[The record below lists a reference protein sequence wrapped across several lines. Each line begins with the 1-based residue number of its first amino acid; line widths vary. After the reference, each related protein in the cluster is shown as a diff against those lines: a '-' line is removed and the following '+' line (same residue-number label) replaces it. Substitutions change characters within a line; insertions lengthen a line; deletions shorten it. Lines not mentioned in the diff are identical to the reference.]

1 MINKGKTV
9 LKKKVIKKEDDPAQ
23 ENPQNKIIKGKTSL
37 GKNKLR
43 QKENKI
49 PTKNNSQHLIDQIII
64 TYYTHAWQ
72 KKIKAMMN
80 RASSRPNKKAK
91 DLRNIIRVLEHTI
104 SYHTYLYLMELLDI
118 MSSLPIPKGVKHDPD
133 YGKIFIVKNEG
144 KEKEKEKE
152 NEENST
158 HVIEMDENDIVIE
171 KPKTRLRENEINEK
185 KNKKKKVD
193 EDFDEELKY
202 YYYRNDGKTLN
213 RVEIEKDINRLIEE
227 YPDKDIDVERI
238 LNSKRLQYKLKN
250 PRFSPFTIPD
260 NIDSFVRYIYTY
272 KQQKKE
278 NENQTKGKKYK
289 TYA

>member
-1 MINKGKTV
+1 M
-9 LKKKVIKKEDDPAQ
+9 KKKK
-23 ENPQNKIIKGKTSL
+23 
-37 GKNKLR
+37 
-43 QKENKI
+43 
-49 PTKNNSQHLIDQIII
+49 
-64 TYYTHAWQ
+64 
-72 KKIKAMMN
+72 
-80 RASSRPNKKAK
+80 
-91 DLRNIIRVLEHTI
+91 
-104 SYHTYLYLMELLDI
+104 
-118 MSSLPIPKGVKHDPD
+118 
-133 YGKIFIVKNEG
+133 
-144 KEKEKEKE
+144 
-152 NEENST
+152 
-158 HVIEMDENDIVIE
+158 
-171 KPKTRLRENEINEK
+171 
-185 KNKKKKVD
+185 KKKKVD